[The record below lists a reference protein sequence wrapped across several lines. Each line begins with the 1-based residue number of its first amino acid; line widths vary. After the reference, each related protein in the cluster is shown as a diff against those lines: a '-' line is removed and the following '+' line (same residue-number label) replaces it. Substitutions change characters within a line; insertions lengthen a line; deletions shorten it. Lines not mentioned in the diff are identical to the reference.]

1 MKTKDFLAA
10 EEEEVGQSARLDAHP
25 PTSDRGRPPLDRRA
39 AHHFPALSSG
49 RWKPLEEKWRVQLLP
64 LLLLL
69 MMSLMLMSEPP
80 QRKRKRKEH
89 RAQPS
94 STAPADQPEKS
105 ALVVHW

>member
-1 MKTKDFLAA
+1 MKTKDFLVA
-10 EEEEVGQSARLDAHP
+10 EEEEEEVAPSARLDAHP
-25 PTSDRGRPPLDRRA
+25 PTSDRGRPPLDRRG

-69 MMSLMLMSEPP
+69 MSLMLMSEPP
-80 QRKRKRKEH
+80 QWKRKEN

-105 ALVVHW
+105 ALVVH

>member
-1 MKTKDFLAA
+1 MKTKDFLV
-10 EEEEVGQSARLDAHP
+10 EEEKEGQNARLDAHP

-64 LLLLL
+64 LLLL

-80 QRKRKRKEH
+80 QRKRKQKEH

-94 STAPADQPEKS
+94 STAPAGQPEKS